1 MHFSFSKIFIVS
13 RLILGPTLSISLFP
27 YFSLFSCYI
36 SAYTVFVSHFP
47 RFSGFFSFFFLKFS
61 LYILHFF
68 TFFIFLT
75 IFQVLQCAFFIFH
88 VFKWFFFFCHIPG
101 PRVSVSHYSGF
112 FSVSRQIPDHTVFVS
127 HFPLFSVFLTYSRSY
142 SVRFSFFTFLE
153 VSPPPPPRVQVL
165 ECVLLFFHVFLC
177 SRHSPDPTVCIFHF
191 SRFSVFLAI
200 IQVIPCLCLIYHL
213 FRFSHH
219 IPSPTVCVS
228 HFPRFSAFS
237 QYSRA

>member
-47 RFSGFFSFFFLKFS
+47 RFSGFFSFSFSDFHFIFYTFSRFSFFLPYSRSYSVHFS
-61 LYILHFF
+61 FS
-68 TFFIFLT
+68 TFLSG
-75 IFQVLQCAFFIFH
+75 
-88 VFKWFFFFCHIPG
+88 FFFFCHIPG

-153 VSPPPPPRVQVL
+153 FSPPAPQGPSPRV
-165 ECVLLFFHVFLC
+165 CV
-177 SRHSPDPTVCIFHF
+177 TIFP
-191 SRFSVFLAI
+191 RFSVF
-200 IQVIPCLCLIYHL
+200 
-213 FRFSHH
+213 
-219 IPSPTVCVS
+219 SP
-228 HFPRFSAFS
+228 
-237 QYSRA
+237 

>member
-47 RFSGFFSFFFLKFS
+47 RFSGFFSFFFFLQFS

-88 VFKWFFFFCHIPG
+88 VFKWVFFFFFCHIPG

-153 VSPPPPPRVQVL
+153 VPPPQGPSPRM
-165 ECVLLFFHVFLC
+165 CV
-177 SRHSPDPTVCIFHF
+177 TIFP
-191 SRFSVFLAI
+191 RFSVF
-200 IQVIPCLCLIYHL
+200 
-213 FRFSHH
+213 
-219 IPSPTVCVS
+219 SP
-228 HFPRFSAFS
+228 
-237 QYSRA
+237 